1 MENKSKGK
9 RYGII
14 AFATVCLIQF
24 VFTGIVYNP
33 LSVYTGTILSEFPE
47 FTRAQYALS
56 FTMMSAICAIAN
68 LFLGKLNSL
77 IKSRGVV
84 VLGGCLLVISMLIYS
99 NAHSLA
105 AFYAAALIVGIAF
118 AFVAS
123 AIGATI
129 INKWFY
135 KNSGTFVGISLLFS
149 GIGGTIFSPTI
160 DGWITTIGWR
170 KSFLVVAVIAA
181 VATAL
186 IGIFFRSEP
195 ESVGVK
201 PVFFEEGDDKE
212 KKTEMVYGITLKQGV
227 KTFRFWAVI
236 IVYLIVAVVVYSI
249 LSIIS
254 VYVQDLGYSA
264 TQAGAALAPM
274 NIVNMFM
281 PFVIGFLADRID
293 TRWVVSGGV
302 LLFSVALFILLT
314 GPSLTLVYVVAAL
327 TGIGMATGRSTLP
340 MVTRALFGTRDYAS
354 FIGVF
359 IGVFSG
365 GIAIGNYIIAAFY
378 DHFGNY
384 ASAMYAYIPAAI
396 VAVILAIITFRTA
409 KNPEMTETAL

>member
-1 MENKSKGK
+1 MENSAKGK
-9 RYGII
+9 RFGII

-33 LSVYTGTILSEFPE
+33 LSVYTGTILEEFPQ

-56 FTMMSAICAIAN
+56 FTMMSFICAIVN
-68 LFLGKLNSL
+68 LFLGKINAL

-84 VLGGCLLVISMLIYS
+84 VLGGTLLVISMIIYA

-105 AFYAAALIVGIAF
+105 AFYAAALIVGVAF

-129 INKWFY
+129 INKWFF

-149 GIGGTIFSPTI
+149 GVGGTIFSPVI
-160 DGWITTIGWR
+160 GSWIESFGWR
-170 KSFLVVAVIAA
+170 QSFTIVAIIAA
-181 VATAL
+181 VSTVL

-201 PVFFEEGDDKE
+201 PMFYEEKGKEDDKPAE
-212 KKTEMVYGITLKQGV
+212 LVYGMTLKEGV
-227 KTFRFWAVI
+227 RTFRFWAVI
-236 IVYLIVAVVVYSI
+236 VVYLIVAIVVYSI

-264 TQAGAALAPM
+264 AEAGAALAPM

-281 PFVIGFLADRID
+281 PFVIGFLADHMD
-293 TRWVVSGGV
+293 TRWVVAGGV

-314 GPSLTLVYVVAAL
+314 GPSLMMVYVVAAL

-340 MVTRALFGTRDYAS
+340 MVTRSLFGTKDYAS
-354 FIGVF
+354 FIGIFV
-359 IGVFSG
+359 GVFSG
-365 GIAIGNYIIAAFY
+365 GIAIGNYVIAAFY
-378 DHFGNY
+378 DRFGNY

-396 VAVILAIITFRTA
+396 IAIVLAVITFRGKKA
-409 KNPEMTETAL
+409 

>member
-1 MENKSKGK
+1 MEKTSKGK

-33 LSVYTGTILSEFPE
+33 LSVYTGTILAEFPE

-56 FTMMSAICAIAN
+56 FTMMSAICAVVN
-68 LFLGKLNSL
+68 LFLGKINAL

-84 VLGGCLLVISMLIYS
+84 VLGGCLLVISMVIYA

-105 AFYAAALIVGIAF
+105 AFYAAALIVGVAF

-129 INKWFY
+129 INKWFF

-160 DGWITTIGWR
+160 GGWISTIGWR
-170 KSFLVVAVIAA
+170 NSFLVVAVIAA

-186 IGIFFRSEP
+186 IGIFFRSDP

-201 PVFFEEGDDKE
+201 PMFYEENSGNEE
-212 KKTEMVYGITLKQGV
+212 KKTEAVYGITLKEGV

-340 MVTRALFGTRDYAS
+340 MVTRALFGTKDYAS

-365 GIAIGNYIIAAFY
+365 GIAIGSYIIAAFY

-396 VAVILAIITFRTA
+396 VAIVLAIITFKTA
-409 KNPEMTETAL
+409 KKA